1 LDGPDDGD
9 DPSPGVP
16 APSVPTPS
24 VPTPDYWLEVSVTT
38 DGEAAEAVAEALRP
52 LAYNESVALE
62 QLAAP
67 GSPESEALQ
76 PEVTV
81 KIYLPGD
88 EDTPALRRD
97 IEEILYYMGRL
108 YPIPSPVFR
117 KLEEKDWAHA
127 WKEHYAPFRI
137 GQRIWVQPSWIEESD
152 AAPGDVV
159 LTLDP
164 GMAFG
169 TGLHPST
176 QLCLQALEELVR
188 PGMTV
193 LDVGTG
199 SGILSIAA
207 ALLGAGDGQG
217 GGILAVDTDWLAV
230 AATREN
236 AARNRLALDVRLG
249 SLADVAERPW
259 DLVVVNILA
268 PVIKEMLRDGLLDY
282 VAPDGSLLLSG
293 IIDEQLPI
301 IEAALAA
308 AGGRIHQ
315 QRQINDWLVLV
326 AAHA

>member
-1 LDGPDDGD
+1 M
-9 DPSPGVP
+9 
-16 APSVPTPS
+16 
-24 VPTPDYWLEVSVTT
+24 DYLQATIVTT
-38 DGEAAEAVAEALRP
+38 HEATDAVSELLMRCGAHGTQIIDRSDIPDAQQIADTWALMD
-52 LAYNESVALE
+52 ESVFDHMPADVWVRAWFSSPTHIENVRAMLLTLPDALAFDAGALTLTVDNVRE
-62 QLAAP
+62 EDWAESWKQYYKPLRIGKNLVVKP
-67 GSPESEALQ
+67 GWEAYQ
-76 PEVTV
+76 PQ
-81 KIYLPGD
+81 PGD
-88 EDTPALRRD
+88 KV
-97 IEEILYYMGRL
+97 IE
-108 YPIPSPVFR
+108 
-117 KLEEKDWAHA
+117 
-127 WKEHYAPFRI
+127 
-137 GQRIWVQPSWIEESD
+137 
-152 AAPGDVV
+152 
-159 LTLDP
+159 LDP

-176 QLCLQALEELVR
+176 QLCLQALEDLVR